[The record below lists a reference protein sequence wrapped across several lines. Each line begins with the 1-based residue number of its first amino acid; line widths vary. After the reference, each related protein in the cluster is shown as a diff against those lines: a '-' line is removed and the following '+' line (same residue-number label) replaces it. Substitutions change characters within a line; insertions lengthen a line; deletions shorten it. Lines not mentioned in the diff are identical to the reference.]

1 MIPVHGDCVIFF
13 FLVIIMSGMKQAL
26 NIDVCGNKMM
36 VSIVAIFLS
45 QKTQE
50 VKQLNKC
57 LGELR

>member
-1 MIPVHGDCVIFF
+1 
-13 FLVIIMSGMKQAL
+13 MSDMKQAL